1 MKKYIIVFLIF
12 VSAILCKSEM
22 TNGVFYID
30 KSTECHFISQNGMVA
45 TNQLIGGKTYMVE
58 SALVELI
65 TTNQTTLFFSG
76 GPTIGVGSNS
86 VISVNLFDQ
95 EVNNLNAQPRKAE
108 LGIHNLNI
116 NLSKGEFCILYP
128 NSLNS
133 SFLVST
139 PFTSYELNNGK
150 YFIRVSD
157 KSVIVYVL
165 EGAMNIHGDKKVD
178 KAERGKISVAIPF
191 GDPASGI
198 SDKIMTSV
206 KAAQQEEVNRFSSP
220 ILATEK
226 IVGNVQFF
234 VVNGRVVGIWMK

>member
-1 MKKYIIVFLIF
+1 MSI
-12 VSAILCKSEM
+12 
-22 TNGVFYID
+22 
-30 KSTECHFISQNGMVA
+30 
-45 TNQLIGGKTYMVE
+45 
-58 SALVELI
+58 
-65 TTNQTTLFFSG
+65 
-76 GPTIGVGSNS
+76 
-86 VISVNLFDQ
+86 
-95 EVNNLNAQPRKAE
+95 NLN
-108 LGIHNLNI
+108 
-116 NLSKGEFCILYP
+116 KGEFSILYS

-157 KSVIVYVL
+157 KSVVVYVL
-165 EGAMNIHGDKKVD
+165 EGVMNIHGDKKMD
-178 KAERGKISVAIPF
+178 KAEKGKISVAIPF

-220 ILATEK
+220 ILLTEK
-226 IVGNVQFF
+226 NLENVQFF

>member
-1 MKKYIIVFLIF
+1 MKKYIIVFLLF
-12 VSAILCKSEM
+12 ASVILCKSEM

-30 KSTECHFISQNGMVA
+30 KSTECHFISQNGNTT
-45 TNQLIGGKTYMVE
+45 TNQLTAGKTYMVE
-58 SALVELI
+58 STLVELI

-95 EVNNLNAQPRKAE
+95 EVNNLNAQPQKAE
-108 LGIHNLNI
+108 LGTHNLNI
-116 NLSKGEFCILYP
+116 SLNKGEFCILYS

-165 EGAMNIHGDKKVD
+165 EGIMNIHGDKKMD
-178 KAERGKISVAIPF
+178 KAEKGKISVAIPF

-220 ILATEK
+220 ILLTEK
-226 IVGNVQFF
+226 NLGNVQFF